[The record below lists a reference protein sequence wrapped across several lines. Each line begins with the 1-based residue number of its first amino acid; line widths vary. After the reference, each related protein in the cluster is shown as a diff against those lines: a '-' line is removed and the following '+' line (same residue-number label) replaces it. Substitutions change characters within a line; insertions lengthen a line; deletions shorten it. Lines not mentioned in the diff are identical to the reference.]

1 MLPPSSD
8 ESSMMVILVPGWA
21 LLALDHGAYDAL
33 LQAVLAVKH
42 LSLPHLYLPLVRALD
57 NVVAHLPRL
66 PCAQLLRFRLR
77 SAAFGLP
84 SLVGGKPMGMPDVL
98 KRLSFSIYAPSLAL
112 P

>member
-8 ESSMMVILVPGWA
+8 ESSMMVILLPGWA
-21 LLALDHGAYDAL
+21 LLALDHGAYDTL
-33 LQAVLAVKH
+33 LQAILAVKH

-57 NVVAHLPRL
+57 NVVAHLA
-66 PCAQLLRFRLR
+66 CAQLLRFRLR

-84 SLVGGKPMGMPDVL
+84 SLVGGEPMDMPDVL